1 MEIEFYK
8 RQDEENENHWWF
20 EGKKNI
26 IFSILKKNTNRN
38 NLKILDF
45 GCGVGINTKM
55 LSNFG
60 NVTCFDQSTEAIKY
74 LKKKFNNSEKIS
86 IVDSLDNCN
95 GLFDLIIASEVLEHI
110 EDDEKEIKK
119 LHKLL
124 KPDGLFLATVPAYQ
138 FLFSIKD
145 TKLQHKRRYNLSNFK
160 SLVSPPFYT
169 IKLSYYNFFL
179 FLPITLG
186 IIFYKLSKIDFI
198 DRVEKK
204 PNKLLNYLFYKI
216 FVFESF
222 FLNKINYPFGISIIF
237 LGKKNEKNFCGVST
251 L

>member
-1 MEIEFYK
+1 MEIDVYK
-8 RQDEENENHWWF
+8 RQDEEHENHWFF

-26 IFSILKKNTNRN
+26 ILSILKKNIKRN
-38 NLKILDF
+38 DLKILDF

-55 LSNFG
+55 LSDFG
-60 NVTCFDQSTEAIKY
+60 SVTCFDKSSEAIIY
-74 LKKKFNNSEKIS
+74 LEKKFNNNKKIL
-86 IVDSLDNCN
+86 IKNNLENCN
-95 GLFDLIIASEVLEHI
+95 ETFDLIIATEVLEHI
-110 EDDEKEIKK
+110 ESDEEEIKK
-119 LHKLL
+119 LYKLL
-124 KPDGLFLATVPAYQ
+124 KPNGLFLATVPAYQ

-237 LGKKNEKNFCGVST
+237 LGKKK
-251 L
+251 